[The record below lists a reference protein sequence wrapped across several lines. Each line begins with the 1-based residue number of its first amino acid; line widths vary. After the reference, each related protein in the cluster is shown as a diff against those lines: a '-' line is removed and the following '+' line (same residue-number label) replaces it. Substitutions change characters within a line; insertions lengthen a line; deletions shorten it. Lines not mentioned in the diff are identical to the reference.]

1 MFIGRRR
8 MFLTGKSLE
17 DFKGNWNRL
26 ELKILKLAGRKL
38 DSNEAKN
45 LITSAKLAN
54 EEFRKSIFQK
64 LKTYSKFKT
73 C

>member
-17 DFKGNWNRL
+17 DFEGNCNRL
-26 ELKILKLAGRKL
+26 EFKICELVGRNL
-38 DSNEAKN
+38 DSDEAKN